1 MSIVLQKIASSATET
16 LVSILREADEDE
28 QRVRGTLADEAY
40 TSYAAFAGEQLV
52 GAVTIRWQEQES
64 EIEYIAVVPTLRGGG
79 YGKAIMAAVLEEARR
94 RNVCSVLVGTGN
106 SSPYHLA
113 FYQKCGFRM
122 DHVRKDYFHYIQPPL
137 VENGILLQDMLVFR
151 WENDARKES
160 ESQQ

>member
-1 MSIVLQKIASSATET
+1 MLIVLQKIPSSATET

-40 TSYAAFAGEQLV
+40 TSYAAFVGEQLV

-64 EIEYIAVVPTLRGGG
+64 EIEYIAVVPTLRSSG

-106 SSPYHLA
+106 NSPYHIA

-137 VENGILLQDMLVFR
+137 VENGMLLQDMLVFR
-151 WENDARKES
+151 WENDASKES
-160 ESQQ
+160 GSQQ